1 VVKKQVPDQLLD
13 CGERGREGHRERELV
28 ETEVERSRVGC
39 RERAGL
45 EREREREVSREI
57 WEGWG

>member
-1 VVKKQVPDQLLD
+1 VVKKPVPDQLPD
-13 CGERGREGHRERELV
+13 CVERERERELV

-39 RERAGL
+39 QERAGL
-45 EREREREVSREI
+45 EREREREVLREM

>member
-1 VVKKQVPDQLLD
+1 MSS
-13 CGERGREGHRERELV
+13 ERERDTERVRETELV

-45 EREREREVSREI
+45 EREREVSREI